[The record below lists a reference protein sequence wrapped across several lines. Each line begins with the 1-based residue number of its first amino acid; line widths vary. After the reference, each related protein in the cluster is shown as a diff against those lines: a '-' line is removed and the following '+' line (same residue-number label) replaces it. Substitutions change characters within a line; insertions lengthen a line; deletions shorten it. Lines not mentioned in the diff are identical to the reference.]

1 MDNLENE
8 QIPQMAI
15 GEDQVRKASEIL
27 KKYKDKKV
35 SLENKIIENEKWWQ
49 LKQWDVLKNE
59 DNKED
64 PKPAS
69 AWLFNGI
76 ISKHADYMDAF
87 PTSDILPREEGDIEE
102 AKRLSSIIP
111 VVMAQNEYK
120 NVYSEETYYKLK
132 NGTGAYGVFWD
143 KSKLNGLGDI
153 SIKCIDLL
161 SLFWEPGVKNIQ
173 DSKNLFYV
181 ELVDTDTLKQMYPDF
196 QNLIT
201 NSGDSVVK
209 KYMYDDT
216 IDTSNKSAVID
227 WYYKKVI
234 NGKTTLQYVK
244 YVNEVV
250 LYATENQ
257 TNIPTQ
263 QVNQPVLDNDGRAML
278 DDGGN
283 AITQSVSVP
292 TGEAPM
298 AQRGLYDHAMYPFVF
313 DVLFPRAG
321 TPVGFGLI
329 EVSKNPQASIDIYN
343 NAFEKNVQYCC
354 SPRYVVR
361 GDGGINEEE
370 FANPSKLIV
379 HTEGN
384 LGEDSFAPINIPAL
398 VNSNYISILDNKI
411 QEMKET
417 SGNRDSTTGGTVS
430 GVTAASAIA
439 AMQEAAGKTSR
450 DQISGSYEAH
460 KKVVNFVIE
469 LIRQFYSMPRQF
481 RIIGQK
487 GQQEFTSYTN
497 TGLQPQN
504 QGNEFG
510 VDMGFRL
517 PVFDIDVKA
526 ERESAYTQRS
536 QNELALEFYGKG
548 FFNPQQS
555 DQVLTCL
562 DMMEFQ
568 GKEKVIEKVEKNG
581 GLYKQMAQLM
591 QQMQKMAQMIDEL
604 NGSDGEMTNAVTDM
618 INEQLGQSSPAVSG
632 SSKVNL
638 DGGESAIT
646 ANAREKANN
655 ATKPR

>member
-15 GEDQVRKASEIL
+15 GEDQIRKASEIL

-59 DNKED
+59 NNKED

-536 QNELALEFYGKG
+536 QNELALEFYNKG

-581 GLYKQMAQLM
+581 SLYKQMAQLM
-591 QQMQKMAQMIDEL
+591 QQMQKMAQMIDNL

-618 INEQLGQSSPAVSG
+618 INEQLGQSAPTSSG
-632 SSKVNL
+632 SSKVSL
-638 DGGESAIT
+638 DGGESTIT

>member
-1 MDNLENE
+1 
-8 QIPQMAI
+8 
-15 GEDQVRKASEIL
+15 
-27 KKYKDKKV
+27 
-35 SLENKIIENEKWWQ
+35 
-49 LKQWDVLKNE
+49 
-59 DNKED
+59 
-64 PKPAS
+64 
-69 AWLFNGI
+69 
-76 ISKHADYMDAF
+76 MDAF

-132 NGTGAYGVFWD
+132 NGTGAYGVLWD

-536 QNELALEFYGKG
+536 QNELALEFYNKG

-581 GLYKQMAQLM
+581 SLYKQMAQLM
-591 QQMQKMAQMIDEL
+591 QQMQKMAQMIDNL

-618 INEQLGQSSPAVSG
+618 INEQLGQSAPTSSG
-632 SSKVNL
+632 SSKVSL
-638 DGGESAIT
+638 DGGESTIT